1 MRPKLLALTAL
12 LALVVI
18 LCGCTDP
25 ASLSLQRSKWQHEER
40 MAQIKAGEMT
50 RKEQEKFAEMVAEKV
65 VERLKNEEI
74 GEGHGD

>member
-25 ASLSLQRSKWQHEER
+25 ASLSQQRNKWLHEER
-40 MAQIKAGEMT
+40 MAQIKAGQMNS
-50 RKEQEKFAEMVAEKV
+50 KEKQDFAEMVAEKV

-74 GEGHGD
+74 AGNHSD

>member
-25 ASLSLQRSKWQHEER
+25 ASLSQQRNKWLHEER

-50 RKEQEKFAEMVAEKV
+50 RKEREDFAEIVAGKV
-65 VERLKNEEI
+65 VERLKEEKTA
-74 GEGHGD
+74 GN

>member
-1 MRPKLLALTAL
+1 MRPKFLALTAL

-25 ASLSLQRSKWQHEER
+25 ASRAQQRNKWLHEER

-50 RKEQEKFAEMVAEKV
+50 RKEREDFAEMVAEKV

-74 GEGHGD
+74 AGNHSD